1 LYNKEIDFE
10 KDIPDI
16 IPMFYLPETW
26 PITDAKRR
34 EIFSISV
41 IVEEK
46 RGFHGSLQ
54 YYKK

>member
-1 LYNKEIDFE
+1 MFANEIVNNSGEHLDE
-10 KDIPDI
+10 
-16 IPMFYLPETW
+16 ETW
-26 PITDAKRR
+26 PITDAEMR

-54 YYKK
+54 YYQKTTLR